1 MIFDISQEIFSAE
14 IYPGDPIPGKEEV
27 LSLNNEK
34 PDICQLTRLI
44 IGSHTGTHLDA
55 PAHFYKNGKDTMQ
68 LELEKCI
75 GECKVVSAEGR
86 IEEKE
91 ILEWTEDGTKK
102 LLIKGKADFDSLNAE
117 YMVKCGIHCIG
128 VERSTV
134 GSGEEQEKVHKILL
148 GAEVVIIEGLRM
160 DQVIE
165 GKYFL
170 SALPL
175 KMQGVDGSPVRA
187 VLIDKSR

>member
-1 MIFDISQEIFSAE
+1 MIFDISQELFSAE
-14 IYPGDPIPGKEEV
+14 IYPGDPIPEKEEV
-27 LSLNNEK
+27 LSLNKEK
-34 PDICQLTRLI
+34 PDMCQLTKLI

-55 PAHFYKNGKDTMQ
+55 PAHFYRNGKDTTQ

-75 GECKVVSAEGR
+75 GECKVVFARGR
-86 IEEKE
+86 IKEEE
-91 ILEWTEDGTKK
+91 ILEWTKDGTKK
-102 LLIKGKADFDSLNAE
+102 LLIKGIVELDSLNAA
-117 YMVKCGIHCIG
+117 YIVKSGIHCIG
-128 VERSTV
+128 VEQSTI

-148 GAEVVIIEGLRM
+148 GAEMVILEGLRM
-160 DQVIE
+160 SGVLE

-187 VLIDKSR
+187 VLLDLKE